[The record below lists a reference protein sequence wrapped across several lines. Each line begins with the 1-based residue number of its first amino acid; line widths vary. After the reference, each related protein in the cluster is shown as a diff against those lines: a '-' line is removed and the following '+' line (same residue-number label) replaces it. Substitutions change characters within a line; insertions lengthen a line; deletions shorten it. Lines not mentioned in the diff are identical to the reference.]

1 MGDLNYFHG
10 NGKVPLVTILAGGW
24 GQGGAWGRGPGGGA
38 EIKVLGFSQ
47 S

>member
-1 MGDLNYFHG
+1 M
-10 NGKVPLVTILAGGW
+10 VTILAGGW
-24 GQGGAWGRGPGGGA
+24 GQGGGPWGRGPGGGA